1 MHKVL
6 ILWLWVGMDPPA
18 AAKDVKESQ
27 HENQ

>member
-1 MHKVL
+1 MHKFF

-18 AAKDVKESQ
+18 AAQDEKESQ